1 MKKNLFLSLL
11 VIFFASLAQLQA
23 TPVFAKQYNQK
34 CNACHSMMPT
44 LNATGQRFLRNG
56 FRFSKD
62 DPTMLSNVLDAK
74 DNASR
79 LLPFSGLIGINTD
92 TKARK
97 IVEKVNMY
105 FGGSVTD
112 TISAYAITRSNF
124 NTKKNHNLF
133 GDTNSRAFIQYNPK
147 GNEHVV
153 KVGWMYPLTQFGN
166 SGRMIMD
173 NGLMGSGLVKK
184 APKSAIKPSFAK
196 QPPLPPKPGANA
208 TPQELK
214 KYAMMTMPK
223 EPYKLPSIKSG
234 ISAVKGVEYSYLY
247 DESILFLANA
257 GIPTSMHFA
266 TDDDFQVTV
275 GAQLF
280 QSDHG
285 YNFGFIYTH
294 QDLGNISL
302 DSYMIPLEKDFFDG
316 QFTYVANLVYT
327 DSDQY
332 FNPYYG
338 IENTF
343 VYQMDDDTQV
353 RAILSFDKDEAKESN
368 SGYSVTY
375 SKLWKQRYLL
385 HLSGARIKGVA
396 FDESLAKLSL
406 YMFM

>member
-1 MKKNLFLSLL
+1 MKKSLFLSLF
-11 VIFFASLAQLQA
+11 VIFFASLTQLQA

-62 DPTMLSNVLDAK
+62 DPTMLSNFLEAK
-74 DNASR
+74 DNAGR

-92 TKARK
+92 TRSRK

-105 FGGSVTD
+105 FGGSATD
-112 TISAYAITRSNF
+112 TISVYAITRSNF
-124 NTKKNHNLF
+124 NTKNNHNLF
-133 GDTNSRAFIQYNPK
+133 GDTNSRTFVQYNPK
-147 GNEHVV
+147 GAEHVV

-173 NGLMGSGLVKK
+173 NGLMGSGLMKK
-184 APKSAIKPSFAK
+184 APKSKLKPSFAK
-196 QPPLPPKPGANA
+196 KKPQPKKPAPNA
-208 TPQELK
+208 TPQQLK
-214 KYAMMTMPK
+214 KYAMMKMPK

-234 ISAVKGVEYSYLY
+234 IQSIKGVEYSYLY
-247 DESILFLANA
+247 DDSVIFVVNA
-257 GIPTSMHFA
+257 GVPVSMKS
-266 TDDDFQVTV
+266 TTNDDFQVTA

-280 QSDHG
+280 QSNHG
-285 YNFGFIYTH
+285 YNFGFIYSH
-294 QDLGNISL
+294 QEVGNIET
-302 DSYMIPLEKDFFDG
+302 DSYMIPFEKDFFDG

-327 DSDQY
+327 DSSQY

-338 IENTF
+338 FENTL
-343 VYQMDDDTQV
+343 VYQIDDDTQV
-353 RAILSFDKDEAKESN
+353 RGILSFDKDEAKQSN

-375 SKLWKQRYLL
+375 SKLWSERYLI